1 MADKPTGRLDSW
13 KQIAEYLGRDVRTVI
28 RWENERGL
36 PIHRIPGKKGHG
48 VFAQREEVDAWLHG
62 GSQEASRPRIGVL
75 PLVNTIKVEEE
86 YIADGISENVIRSLS
101 RIPSLR
107 VMAWST
113 VAGFRGTAG
122 DPVQVGRELS
132 LNAIVTGR
140 VAQRNGFWQVHMEL
154 VDPTDGAQL
163 WGKEYTKPAM
173 DIQTLPNQ
181 IARDIVSGMDVHF
194 GKDEAAR
201 LTTNRTVNAQAYD
214 LLLHGRYYFN
224 QFTAE
229 TFAQALQCLQR
240 AVAID
245 PEYAEAY
252 AELAQCYVFLAVG
265 YGDAA
270 PRELLA
276 KADAAARKAIALDEK
291 LGEAHCALAMASV
304 YDGWDWKLVEKEF
317 KLAIESSPSSPMAHV
332 GYATLLHAL
341 CRTEEG
347 IEEGRWAMEVD
358 PLAPIATGDYAFA
371 LAIAG
376 RNAEAL
382 KLIQQALERFPSFSN
397 MHYMLGVVH
406 ERAGRYEEAIEAIQK
421 TLAAGMMHTIPFGV
435 LGHIFAKT
443 GRREKAFEILSR
455 LDELAKVRPVAQFTK
470 ALIYAGLFDTKAAL
484 ECLEKAY
491 SDKSPW
497 LFMLNWYPWLEP
509 LRGEPGFIDL
519 VRRVGLPA
527 RPDV

>member
-1 MADKPTGRLDSW
+1 MAESTGRLDSW
-13 KQIAEYLGRDVRTVI
+13 KQIANYLGRDVRTVI

-62 GSQEASRPRIGVL
+62 RSEEALRPRIGVL
-75 PLVNTIKVEEE
+75 PLANTIKVEQE

-101 RIPSLR
+101 KIPSLR

-113 VAGFRGTAG
+113 VASFRGAAG
-122 DPVQVGRELS
+122 DPVRVGRQLS
-132 LNAIVTGR
+132 LNAIATGR
-140 VAQRNGFWQVHMEL
+140 VAQRNGFWQVNVEL

-194 GKDEAAR
+194 GKEEAAR
-201 LTTNRTVNAQAYD
+201 LTSKRTVNAQAYD

-229 TFAQALQCLQR
+229 TFAQALQCLER
-240 AVAID
+240 AVSID

-252 AELAQCYVFLAVG
+252 AELANCYVFLAVG
-265 YGDAA
+265 YGDAP

-276 KADAAARKAIALDEK
+276 KAATAARKAVALDET
-291 LGEAHCALAMASV
+291 LSEAHCALGMASLN
-304 YDGWDWKLVEKEF
+304 DGWDWRFVEKEF
-317 KLAIESSPSSPMAHV
+317 KLAIELNPSSALPHT

-341 CRTEEG
+341 CRTDEG
-347 IEEGRWAMEVD
+347 LQEGRWAMEVD

-382 KLIQQALERFPSFSN
+382 KLIEQALERFPSFSN
-397 MHYMLGVVH
+397 MHYLLGVVH
-406 ERAGRYEEAIEAIQK
+406 EQAGRYDEAIESIQK
-421 TLAAGMMHTIPFGV
+421 TLAAGVMHTIPFGV
-435 LGHIFAKT
+435 LGHIFAKM
-443 GRREKAFEILSR
+443 GNREKAFETLSR
-455 LDELAKVRPVAQFTK
+455 LDELAKVRPVAEFTK

-491 SDKSPW
+491 RDKSPW
-497 LFMLNWYPWLEP
+497 LYVVNWYPWLEP

-519 VRRVGLPA
+519 VRRVGLPP
-527 RPDV
+527 RT